1 MEQRLRRMDA
11 KHFLGE
17 PRLLIS
23 TDALR
28 TNLRTLR
35 RHLAPTVGLCAVL
48 KANAYGHG
56 ATVIAQALRQIETES
71 PFDRVDALAVATFE
85 EADEL
90 QDMDKPIML
99 LRPVENAFL
108 GRQRELIEHAIL
120 HGWTLTLRSAS
131 AADDIARIAMHL
143 QKRASVQIMVDTG
156 MHRCGVVYDEF
167 AHVLERMLH
176 HSALRLN
183 GVATHFANSELQG
196 NAFTNQ
202 QLRLFNRLLDEYPIL
217 ESVPKHAA
225 NSGAIFFTPRAHFDM
240 VRPGLSLYGI
250 DPTGHPSS
258 DRPLA
263 PVARLVAP
271 IIAVHELEVG
281 QTVGYGQTFVATEPT
296 RIGIVAL
303 GYADGYPR
311 AASNRG
317 VVNVLGHFCGVV
329 GRVSMDMTAINL
341 TRCPDAGVGDEVILI
356 DSDPHSP
363 ASIYPLTRM
372 TDQIAYEILTG
383 FGSRI
388 KRVVCPIGPSEQTLP
403 DDEPPK
409 PLVLPR

>member
-1 MEQRLRRMDA
+1 MDA

-23 TDALR
+23 PDALR

-35 RHLAPTVGLCAVL
+35 RHLAPTVRICAVL

-56 ATVIAQALRQIETES
+56 AKVIAQVLRQIETEC
-71 PFDRVDALAVATFE
+71 PFDRVDAFAVATFE

-90 QDMDKPIML
+90 RDLDKPVML

-120 HGWTLTLRSAS
+120 NGWILTLRSAS

-156 MHRCGVVYDEF
+156 MRRCGVAYDEF
-167 AHVLERMLH
+167 AHVLERTLH
-176 HSALRLN
+176 HPTLRLD
-183 GVATHFANSELQG
+183 GVGTHFANSELSG
-196 NAFTNQ
+196 NPFTLQ
-202 QLRLFNRLLDEYPIL
+202 QLRFFNRLLDGYPIL

-225 NSGAIFFTPRAHFDM
+225 NSGAIFFTPRAHFDL

-250 DPTGHPSS
+250 DPTGHPSV

-263 PVARLVAP
+263 PVATLAAP
-271 IIAVHELEVG
+271 IIAVHDVEVG
-281 QTVGYGQTFVATEPT
+281 ESVGYGQTFVATEPT

-317 VVNVLGHFCGVV
+317 VVRVLGHSCGVV
-329 GRVSMDMTAINL
+329 GRVSMDMTAVNL
-341 TRCPDAGVGDEVILI
+341 TRCPDAGIGDEAVLI

-363 ASIYPLTRM
+363 ASIYALTRI

-383 FGSRI
+383 LGSRI
-388 KRVVCPIGPSEQTLP
+388 KRVICPTNPTEQTLR
-403 DDEPPK
+403 DDAPPK
-409 PLVLPR
+409 PVFMPR

>member
-1 MEQRLRRMDA
+1 MDA

-17 PRLLIS
+17 PRLLINP
-23 TDALR
+23 DALR

-35 RHLAPTVGLCAVL
+35 RHLAPTVGVCAVL

-56 ATVIAQALRQIETES
+56 ATVIAEVLCQIESES
-71 PFDRVDALAVATFE
+71 PFDRVDAFAVATFE

-90 QDMDKPIML
+90 RDMNKPIML

-120 HGWTLTLRSAS
+120 NGWTMTLRSAS

-143 QKRASVQIMVDTG
+143 QKWASVQIMVDTG
-156 MHRCGVVYDEF
+156 MHRCGVACDEF
-167 AHVLERMLH
+167 PHVLERVLH
-176 HSALRLN
+176 HPTLRLS
-183 GVATHFANSELQG
+183 GVATHFANSDCSG
-196 NAFTNQ
+196 NSYTIH

-217 ESVPKHAA
+217 ESVAKHAA
-225 NSGAIFFTPRAHFDM
+225 NSGAIFFTPRSHFDL

-250 DPTGHPSS
+250 DPTGHPCT
-258 DRPLA
+258 DRPLV

-271 IIAVHELEVG
+271 IIAVHDVETG

-317 VVNVLGHFCGVV
+317 VVQVHGHFCGVV

-341 TRCPDAGVGDEVILI
+341 TRCPDAGIGDEAVFI

-363 ASIYPLTRM
+363 SSIYPLTRI

-383 FGSRI
+383 LGSRI
-388 KRVVCPIGPSEQTLP
+388 KRVICPTSSSDQTIR
-403 DDEPPK
+403 DDEPPR
-409 PLVLPR
+409 PLVMPR